1 MTEKATLPEQ
11 VSSVLKVFTILHAL
25 GEDEKHGISELSQR
39 LMMSKAKT
47 IHFLETM
54 VTLGYVSKEG
64 EDYSLTLKLFELG
77 SRSLEHIDLEK
88 IADKEMVSI
97 SQKIGEAVHLG
108 VLEED
113 YFVHTH
119 KVDARYNLI
128 THSDIGRPRP
138 LYSTAIGKM
147 LLSGLEN
154 EAVSSLLKK
163 VEFVK
168 HTANTME
175 NTEQV
180 IEALKII
187 RQQHFS
193 EGLEEQEHGIRC
205 LATPIYDRMG
215 NIVAGLSISV
225 PTIRYSEDVKYQYID
240 MLHRSCQRIS
250 EQLGFYSYPVKVKEP
265 ELVLIDDEKK

>member
-25 GEDEKHGISELSQR
+25 GEDKKHGVSELSQR

-54 VTLGYVSKEG
+54 VTLGYVTKEG

-77 SRSLEHIDLEK
+77 SRSLEHIDLED
-88 IADKEMVSI
+88 IADKEMVAI
-97 SQKIGEAVHLG
+97 SQMTGEAVHLG
-108 VLEED
+108 VLEEE

-119 KVDARYNLI
+119 KIDARYNLI

-147 LLSGLEN
+147 LLSGLGN
-154 EAVSSLLKK
+154 DAVSALLKK

-175 NTEQV
+175 NIEQV
-180 IEALKII
+180 IEALKVI
-187 RQQHFS
+187 RQQHYS
-193 EGLEEQEHGIRC
+193 EGLEEQEHGVRC
-205 LATPIYDRMG
+205 LAAPVYDRMG
-215 NIVAGLSISV
+215 NIIAGLSISV
-225 PTIRYSEDVKYQYID
+225 PTIRYDEEVKSQYIE
-240 MLHRSCQRIS
+240 MLHRSCKRIS
-250 EQLGFYSYPVKVKEP
+250 EQLGFYHYPVKMNEP
-265 ELVLIDDEKK
+265 ELALVDG